1 VSASQLVLLLAL
13 AAPLAGAGEPEDP
26 GEAWW
31 QRLQALCGQAF
42 AGEVVRMPEDDTV
55 FRGQSLVIHVREC
68 SPERVRV
75 PLVVGED
82 RSRVWVLSRREGRI
96 ELKHEHRHADGSFDA
111 VTNYG
116 GLSSNAGS
124 ADSQLFPAD
133 EDTRLAIP
141 GSGLRSVWLIEIHPG
156 QRLVYAA
163 NRVGTERGFR
173 IDFDLSRTVPAPEAP
188 W

>member
-1 VSASQLVLLLAL
+1 VIASRTALLLAL
-13 AAPLAGAGEPEDP
+13 AASPASAGEGNPS
-26 GEAWW
+26 EAWW

-42 AGEVVRMPEDDTV
+42 AGEVVRMPADDTV
-55 FRGQSLVIHVREC
+55 FRGQPLVIHVRDC
-68 SPERVRV
+68 TPERVRI

-82 RSRVWVLSRREGRI
+82 RSRTWVLSRREGRI

-156 QRLVYAA
+156 ERLVYAA

-173 IDFDLSRTVPAPEAP
+173 IDFDLSRVVPEPEAA